1 MVNKDGIEGIFE
13 TRVDIYVFFFLALI
27 LVIGGLKN
35 FCNIIISMDYVMQRN
50 FFQTSN
56 LS

>member
-27 LVIGGLKN
+27 LV
-35 FCNIIISMDYVMQRN
+35 MED
-50 FFQTSN
+50 
-56 LS
+56 